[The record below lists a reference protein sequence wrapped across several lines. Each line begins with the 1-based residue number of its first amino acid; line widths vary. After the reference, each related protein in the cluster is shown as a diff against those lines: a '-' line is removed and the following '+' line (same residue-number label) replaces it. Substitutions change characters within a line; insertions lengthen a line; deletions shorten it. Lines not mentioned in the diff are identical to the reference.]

1 MSTHRPDPKEPPRAG
16 AKAETEE
23 PEGQSPVPPG
33 TPVPPGAAALVS
45 EASPRLSAGI
55 RLRRVAASS
64 MIAAVSVTGVGAA
77 SAQARE
83 PQEAAWLVPS
93 EDMEETSAQLPL
105 ASPAASA
112 SVAPDGAERLEG
124 VRRDLAN
131 AVAWGSVT
139 ASQAEHFY
147 AQISSRIARGL

>member
-1 MSTHRPDPKEPPRAG
+1 MSTHHPDPKEPPRAR

-105 ASPAASA
+105 ASPAAA
-112 SVAPDGAERLEG
+112 ARDGAERLEG